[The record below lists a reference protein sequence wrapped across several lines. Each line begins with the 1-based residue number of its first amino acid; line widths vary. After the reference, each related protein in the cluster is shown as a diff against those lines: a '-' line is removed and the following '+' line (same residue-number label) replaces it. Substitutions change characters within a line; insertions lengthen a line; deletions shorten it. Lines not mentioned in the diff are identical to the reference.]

1 MLWPTCQKFLPSF
14 CLFSKNGFTFLQSP
28 CVDCPI
34 APRIH
39 LLHVYKLLLRS
50 KALLHSNFIVWQ
62 GYFIGNDSFFH
73 HEVHNT
79 CCSALT
85 LATIWSSMLSHSNR
99 AYSCSD
105 ILNVCLYVVCLKHEI
120 SLPMFPLFG
129 KLPFPLFHTGRP
141 VHISVSELTDWWYF
155 SRINKCQPWS
165 FLSSCMF
172 TFCSCFCLSFVDQW
186 KLLIV
191 TWAKKISVYSVYI
204 CATRATQLYVF

>member
-99 AYSCSD
+99 AYSMFRYIKCVFICSVPETW
-105 ILNVCLYVVCLKHEI
+105 NKSAHVSPFWKT
-120 SLPMFPLFG
+120 SFS
-129 KLPFPLFHTGRP
+129 PFPHWKASP
-141 VHISVSELTDWWYF
+141 Y
-155 SRINKCQPWS
+155 KCIWNDRLMILQ
-165 FLSSCMF
+165 
-172 TFCSCFCLSFVDQW
+172 QN
-186 KLLIV
+186 
-191 TWAKKISVYSVYI
+191 
-204 CATRATQLYVF
+204 